1 MCWIWAPSD
10 SSVLV
15 ARFWPSGVRRG
26 QALSVSVLISC
37 RRFSFR
43 SPRRSQLF
51 PPVLLIRGQVRA
63 RVFSWQP
70 ASIFQPRSDFGACSV
85 LFTAAG
91 RSPVRRRFFT
101 PPPRL
106 CSLLEI
112 PPPPGWAIRPA
123 ARVSGQGARFLLRFF
138 SFSAAGFDFSS
149 ASSLQHQPWRQ
160 PSSAVGPDFVPRVRG
175 ASSSF
180 FFFRIRVRLP
190 LDLGTLLDVCSLLRS
205 GSLIPLIW
213 TW

>member
-1 MCWIWAPSD
+1 VCWIWAPSD

-51 PPVLLIRGQVRA
+51 PPVLIRGQVRA

-70 ASIFQPRSDFGACSV
+70 ASIFQPRSDFGACSA

-175 ASSSF
+175 RQAHSFSSASEFVFRWIWAPCSMSAPCSVPVRSF
-180 FFFRIRVRLP
+180 R
-190 LDLGTLLDVCSLLRS
+190 
-205 GSLIPLIW
+205 
-213 TW
+213 